1 MTSSRSGATFV
12 IVFAVVYVIAVEN
25 NYALFTYHPGLGEL
39 GPLAEPPR
47 DGPAMY
53 WYGWMAMAGMVA
65 LIGSAI
71 AYFVPERLA
80 SRLWSGLVVG
90 CSSDRYGGFQLSLE
104 RIFYAL
110 IRLREITNT
119 AINCANK

>member
-12 IVFAVVYVIAVEN
+12 IVFAVVYAVVYVIAVEK

-39 GPLAEPPR
+39 GPLVETPR

-53 WYGWMAMAGMVA
+53 WYGWMATAGMVA
-65 LIGSAI
+65 LIASAI

-80 SRLWSGLVVG
+80 SRLWSGWSWAVPLTVMAVF
-90 CSSDRYGGFQLSLE
+90 SYLLSGFFM
-104 RIFYAL
+104 R
-110 IRLREITNT
+110 
-119 AINCANK
+119 